1 MLCWLLHEFGG
12 LMHVWMIF
20 FCILLW
26 FPRLH
31 PFFPSQH
38 PQAVER
44 FRSASYADGGGSP
57 DDVGEFWKKTRGNR
71 KPRWK
76 GVSCRGT
83 SPKPLRVF
91 FCFFISKSPRKTLVD
106 GSEVYLP
113 KANSPRMFKKNTLV
127 QMMVDK
133 PTNLNGLG
141 RLFGDRSCAAGAYG
155 AQPGIVGGLDAEG
168 LSSGRWTTRSI
179 HTRLMA
185 CKRGEAPK
193 IIKVEIDRLS
203 MEW

>member
-1 MLCWLLHEFGG
+1 MAGAP
-12 LMHVWMIF
+12 LMMWGSFEKKHVATESQGERGF
-20 FCILLW
+20 LVEE
-26 FPRLH
+26 LH
-31 PFFPSQH
+31 PSH
-38 PQAVER
+38 
-44 FRSASYADGGGSP
+44 S
-57 DDVGEFWKKTRGNR
+57 EF
-71 KPRWK
+71 
-76 GVSCRGT
+76 
-83 SPKPLRVF
+83 F

-168 LSSGRWTTRSI
+168 LSSGR
-179 HTRLMA
+179 
-185 CKRGEAPK
+185 
-193 IIKVEIDRLS
+193 
-203 MEW
+203 